1 MFYDNIMFLKH
12 FFEVDLKIKKEIFNM
27 APDERFK
34 DNDSLVKYVDDLD
47 EKITYIFTELKEI
60 SLHLWK
66 NDTLSFYSLC
76 NLEQTIKRE
85 LYSCGTDYYK
95 LNLFYK
101 NRISNIRLEFTNLI
115 KQNCVGYKLEKN
127 NLMNFSNS
135 INEVLHYLH
144 SYIIND
150 EKLLESILITYSKR
164 TDFNSVIALRGKP
177 VDVFKNLYEKF
188 PSDINVGMTD
198 MVVINDSKLLIM
210 IRDVGHALTFEI
222 TVKKDICEV
231 DYFIPKICNI
241 DMVNLLP
248 GINKVKDNSF
258 GAIGKFN
265 VSVSELPNTL
275 YNFIRKVPTDDD
287 LVMSKFSI

>member
-12 FFEVDLKIKKEIFNM
+12 FFEVDLKIKKEMFNM

-34 DNDSLVKYVDDLD
+34 DNDSLVKYVNDLD

-60 SLHLWK
+60 SLYLWK

-85 LYSCGTDYYK
+85 LYSCDTDYYK

-127 NLMNFSNS
+127 NLMNVSNS
-135 INEVLHYLH
+135 IDEVLHYLH